1 MNKLF
6 KLILFFGIGITMA
19 GKGFAQNINFQF
31 RDSAALVN
39 TFIDIPLKTTTTLTG
54 RGIVSYSLQ
63 FSVNASYLQF
73 QGVVTTGALAA
84 GLGTP
89 TVNTAVPGTIKIAA
103 AGTSPLSGLGTFLF
117 LRFKILQA
125 GGTNITATG
134 GADQN
139 YFNEGDPVM
148 VFQNSCLL
156 NGIALPNIFVSPNTA
171 ILLKGET
178 QQFTASGGAAPYTWS
193 TANTTVSGIS
203 AAGLLTATQ
212 IGFTTVQAIDG
223 NGYTGQSNSVE
234 VRGYR
239 LSIPD
244 TTGLYNTEI
253 KIPVRVTSLAGLNV
267 LSGSF
272 NITYN
277 VAAFTNIQIETA
289 GALLENVA
297 TPLVNLNT
305 PGTIQVSFAGS
316 TILAG
321 SGVLFWIRGKLS
333 NPAGSSTAFTFQN
346 AFLNEDLQPIIK
358 NGTVNYLAPA
368 AISLTP
374 NSGQLVYGDSL
385 LLTVN
390 GANATAPFTW
400 TVSDTSLATIGANRY
415 LKVKRSGQISISV
428 TDANSATA
436 TTGNFQLYDASL
448 KFGTCVKAVVGTFVE
463 IPVLITALPAG
474 QGILSMQGKII
485 SSNPAQFSLTEIITT
500 GTAAA
505 SFSANSSVV
514 SNNLQFA
521 MAGVTAIP
529 GNSTLF
535 KVRGF
540 LSAGASPGAAQGISF
555 QDIVINEGTP
565 LPFIQNGQ
573 LTAAAVPVIYTFN
586 GNGNWNI
593 AANWLNN
600 AIPPAS
606 LQGLDEIV
614 IDPVVNGECILNIQ
628 QYLSCGTKCTVIAGK
643 KLRII
648 ANLNIS
654 Q

>member
-63 FSVNASYLQF
+63 FSVNASYLEF
-73 QGVVTTGALAA
+73 QGVVTTAALAA

-89 TVNTAVPGTIKIAA
+89 TVNTAVPGIIKIAA

-134 GADQN
+134 GVDQN

-148 VFQNSCLL
+148 VFQNSCYL
-156 NGIALPNIFVSPNTA
+156 NGIALPNISVSPNTA

-178 QQFTASGGAAPYTWS
+178 QQFAASGGAAPYTWS
-193 TANTTVSGIS
+193 TVNTAVSDIS
-203 AAGLLTATQ
+203 VAGLLTVTQ
-212 IGFTTVQAIDG
+212 IGFTTVQAVDG
-223 NGYTGQSNSVE
+223 NGYTGQSNNIE

-253 KIPVRVTSLAGLNV
+253 KMPVRVTSLAGLNV

-272 NITYN
+272 NINYN
-277 VAAFTNIQIETA
+277 VAAFTDIQIETA
-289 GALLENVA
+289 GSMLETAA

-305 PGTIQVSFAGS
+305 PGIIQVSFAGS
-316 TILAG
+316 SILAG
-321 SGVLFWIRGKLS
+321 SGVLFFIRGKLS
-333 NPAGSSTAFTFQN
+333 NPTGSSTSFTFQN

-358 NGTVNYLAPA
+358 NGSLVYQAPP
-368 AISLTP
+368 AISLSP

-390 GANATAPFTW
+390 GANATPPFTW

-415 LKVKRSGQISISV
+415 LKVKRSGQILISV

-436 TTGNFQLYDASL
+436 TTGIFQLYDAGL
-448 KFGTCVKAVVGTFVE
+448 KFGTCIKAVVGTFVE
-463 IPVLITALPAG
+463 IPVEITALPAG

-485 SSNPAQFSLTEIITT
+485 SSNPAQFALTEIITT
-500 GTAAA
+500 GNAAA

-521 MAGVTAIP
+521 MAGITAIP
-529 GNSTLF
+529 GNSVLF

-540 LSAGASPGAAQGISF
+540 LSAGASPGAAQTISF

-565 LPFIQNGQ
+565 LAFIQNGQ

-600 AIPPAS
+600 AIPPAN

-614 IDPVVNGECILNIQ
+614 IDPVANGECILNIQ

>member
-1 MNKLF
+1 MKIFLR
-6 KLILFFGIGITMA
+6 LIIFFIIGIA
-19 GKGFAQNINFQF
+19 IAKNGFSQTINFEF
-31 RDSAALVN
+31 RDSSGLAN
-39 TFIDIPLKTTTTLTG
+39 TFIDIPLKTSTTLTG

-63 FSVNASYLQF
+63 FSVNSSYLEF
-73 QGVVTTGALAA
+73 QGVVTTGAIAA
-84 GLGTP
+84 GFGTP
-89 TVNTAVPGTIKIAA
+89 TVNTGVPGVITI
-103 AGTSPLSGLGTFLF
+103 AGAGATPLSGLGTFIF

-134 GADQN
+134 DVDQN
-139 YFNEGDPVM
+139 YFNEGNPVM
-148 VFQNSCLL
+148 GFQNSCLL
-156 NGIALPNIFVSPNTA
+156 NGIALPNIAVSPNSA

-178 QQFTASGGAAPYTWS
+178 QPFSASGGTAPYTWS
-193 TANTTVSGIS
+193 TVNEAVSGIS

-212 IGFTTVQAIDG
+212 IGFTTVKAVDG

-234 VRGYR
+234 IRGYR

-244 TTGLYNTEI
+244 TTGLYNNEI
-253 KIPVRVTSLAGLNV
+253 RMPVRVTSLAGLNV

-272 NITYN
+272 NLIYGVN
-277 VAAFTNIQIETA
+277 AFTNIQIETA
-289 GALLENVA
+289 GSLLETA
-297 TPLVNLNT
+297 TPVINLNT

-316 TILAG
+316 SILAG

-333 NPAGSSTAFTFQN
+333 NSAGSSTAFTFQN
-346 AFLNEDLQPIIK
+346 AFLNEDLQAIIK
-358 NGTVNYLAPA
+358 NGSVNYVAPP

-374 NSGQLVYGDSL
+374 NTGQLVYGDSL

-428 TDANSATA
+428 TDANSASA

-463 IPVLITALPAG
+463 IPIQISALPAG
-474 QGILSMQGKII
+474 QGIFSMQGKIM
-485 SSNPAQFSLTEIITT
+485 SSNPAQFSLSEILTS
-500 GTAAA
+500 GTASA

-521 MAGVTAIP
+521 MAGVNAIA
-529 GNSTLF
+529 GNTVLF

-540 LSAGASPGAAQGISF
+540 LSASALPGAVLGISF

-573 LTAAAVPVIYTFN
+573 LTASAVPVTYTFN

-628 QYLSCGTKCTVIAGK
+628 QYLSCSTKCTVIAGK
-643 KLRII
+643 KLRVVSNFII
-648 ANLNIS
+648 N
-654 Q
+654 